1 MTKPHTGANS
11 TSEAPELEEKYEGL
25 LHAGFVVPPKDF
37 SINIVNQLTENQ
49 QIFVPSISAQISA
62 QISAKTRTKISAKI
76 HAKTA
81 EHRPISFY
89 FRCVAMACASA
100 LTAIEVFT
108 FLFSFWAANTAL

>member
-1 MTKPHTGANS
+1 MTDPHTGANG

-49 QIFVPSISAQISA
+49 QVFVPSISAQISA
-62 QISAKTRTKISAKI
+62 QTRTKI

-81 EHRPISFY
+81 KHRPIIFY

-108 FLFSFWAANTAL
+108 FIFSFWAANTAL